1 MTTTNFAQASY
12 QEVIDL
18 HTESGT
24 ASVLGLHTPTGP
36 APYNMLKGFFSQF
49 RKYKYTGCRFS
60 LVPAS
65 RLPADPLQVSFEAG
79 EPTIDPRDMLN
90 PIMFHG
96 CHGNDMGTILNT
108 LYTQGNGGLFPR
120 NQSDSMEQN
129 IMGSDGGVTNPEY
142 GPGNVSD
149 FYYSALVDKTW
160 LKAHPQSGMRKSGLR
175 PMVYSLA
182 SNTPL
187 VSAMG
192 RYAVNTGITG
202 GGNDNA
208 VSGSPESSGF
218 GTGAIGP
225 KVNSDVVSTP
235 DGNPLYI
242 ANQPQIPNVYYDETD
257 GFHYQPTW
265 GVNGVNLFT
274 PRLQRLGWLDTYS
287 KSVGQVNEQDFKK
300 PIGDF
305 LQALFANTNMKREP
319 ARLPLV
325 YMGMILL
332 PPAYKTEQYYRLI
345 IDHQFQFKDFRG
357 ISESDSTDMDDNTYF
372 NFNE

>member
-24 ASVLGLHTPTGP
+24 ASVLGLHTPTGS
-36 APYNMLKGFFSQF
+36 APYKLLSGFFSQF

-108 LYTQGNGGLFPR
+108 LYTQGAGGMFPR
-120 NQSDSMEQN
+120 FQSDSIEQN
-129 IMGSDGGVTNPEY
+129 ILGSDGGVTNPEY
-142 GPGNVSD
+142 SPADVSD

-175 PMVYSLA
+175 PMVYSVA

-187 VSAMG
+187 LSSKG
-192 RYAVNTGITG
+192 TYAVNTGISYG
-202 GGNDNA
+202 NNDNA
-208 VSGSPESSGF
+208 VSGTPESSGF
-218 GTGAIGP
+218 GEGAVGP
-225 KVNSDVVSTP
+225 HVNSDVVSTA
-235 DGNPLYI
+235 DGNPLYV

-265 GVNGVNLFT
+265 GVNGVNFFT
-274 PRLQRLGWLDTYS
+274 PRLQRLGWLDTYT
-287 KSVGQVNEQDFKK
+287 KSVGAVAEQDFKK
-300 PIGDF
+300 TATGT
-305 LQALFANTNMKREP
+305 ALNVFTNSAMKREV
-319 ARLPLV
+319 AKLPLV
-325 YMGMILL
+325 YMGMIML

-345 IDHQFQFKDFRG
+345 IDHQFQFRDFRG
-357 ISESDSTDMDDNTYF
+357 ISESDYSAMDDHTYF

>member
-24 ASVLGLHTPTGP
+24 ASVLGLHTPTGES
-36 APYNMLKGFFSQF
+36 PYKLLKGFFQQF

-108 LYTQGNGGLFPR
+108 LYTQGAGGMFPR
-120 NQSDSMEQN
+120 YQSDSMEQN
-129 IMGSDGGVTNPEY
+129 IMGSDDGVSSPVSA
-142 GPGNVSD
+142 PADVSD
-149 FYYSALVDKTW
+149 LYYSALVDKTW

-175 PMVYSLA
+175 PLVYSLA

-187 VSAMG
+187 VSSTGASG
-192 RYAVNTGITG
+192 NSGITG
-202 GGNDNA
+202 GNNTGA
-208 VSGSPESSGF
+208 VSGNPDSSGL

-225 KVNSDVVSTP
+225 TVGSDISSTVTS
-235 DGNPLYI
+235 NPLYV
-242 ANQPQIPNVYYDETD
+242 ASQPQIPNVYYDESD
-257 GFHYQPTW
+257 GFHYQPSW

-274 PRLQRLGWLDTYS
+274 PRLQRLGWLDTYT
-287 KSVGQVNEQDFKK
+287 KSVGTVAEQDVQKNSN
-300 PIGDF
+300 GTA
-305 LQALFANTNMKREP
+305 QNLFSNSTMRRVVSK
-319 ARLPLV
+319 LPLV
-325 YMGMILL
+325 YMGMIML

-357 ISESDSTDMDDNTYF
+357 ISESEYYDMAQNTYF